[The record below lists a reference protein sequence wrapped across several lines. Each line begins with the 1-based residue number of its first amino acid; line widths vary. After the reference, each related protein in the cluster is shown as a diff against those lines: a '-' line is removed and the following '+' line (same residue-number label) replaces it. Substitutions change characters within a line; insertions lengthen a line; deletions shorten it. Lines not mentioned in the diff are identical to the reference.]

1 MVQFSRLT
9 LKDHL
14 RETHLFNQ
22 RVVFAAAVVIL
33 LFIALLARIFYLQV
47 IQHDHYSTLSE
58 DNRFTLLPLPP
69 TRGLIYDRNGI
80 LLAQNLPTFTLELIP
95 AKLPNLKQTIATLET
110 MVNITEEDKR
120 RFYKL
125 VKKRRRFEGIPLRFR
140 LTDEEVAKLAVN
152 QYRLPGIEINAE
164 LTRQYPHG
172 ALASHAIGYV
182 ARISEDDLQKLD
194 TTRYAATRYIGK
206 VGVEKAYED
215 ILHGEVGYQEV
226 EINAQGREVNVRQG
240 SLPVPGKN
248 IYLSLD
254 LNVQR
259 VAEQAFK
266 DYSGALV
273 AIDPNDGAILALV
286 SLPTFD
292 PNLFVN
298 GIDTDT
304 YKELNESPTQPLFN
318 RALQGRYPP
327 GSTIKPFIGLA
338 GLDYNV
344 ITPDKSLYCPGYY
357 SLKNDERHY
366 RDWRKEGHGH
376 TNLLKAITESCD
388 VYFYDLA
395 ITLKID
401 RMHQFLAQFGFGK
414 ATGVD
419 LRDEVNGL
427 LPSPEW
433 KQRNQRQPWYPGETL
448 ITGIGQGYW
457 LTTPLQLANATAAMS
472 MKGHRLQPHILQ
484 ASHAVGNDEPVDFTP
499 VALPDVSIKSPDN
512 WDIIINAMHNVTR
525 DAHGTARSIGLN
537 APYEIAGKTGTAQVY
552 GLKEGEKYDAKKVSK
567 HLRDHALFVG
577 FAPVQEPRI
586 AVAVIAENGGGG
598 GATAAPIARK
608 VMDAFFE
615 DQHEEAE

>member
-22 RVVFAAAVVIL
+22 RVLFAAGAVIL
-33 LFIALLARIFYLQV
+33 LFLALLVRIFYLQV

-95 AKLPNLKQTIATLET
+95 AKLKNLQDTITTLEK
-110 MVNITEEDKR
+110 MVNITSEDKR

-125 VKKRRRFEGIPLRFR
+125 IKKRRRFEGIPLRFR
-140 LTDEEVAKLAVN
+140 LSDEEVAKLAVN
-152 QYRLPGIEINAE
+152 QYRLPGVEISAE

-172 ALASHAIGYV
+172 ALAAHAIGYV

-194 TTRYAATRYIGK
+194 STRYAATRYIGK

-226 EINAQGREVNVRQG
+226 EINAQGREVSVRQG
-240 SLPVPGKN
+240 TLPVPGKN

-259 VAEQAFK
+259 IAEQSFK

-298 GIDTDT
+298 GIDTDS
-304 YKELNESPTQPLFN
+304 YQQLNESPTQPLFN

-327 GSTIKPFIGLA
+327 GSTIKPFMGLA
-338 GLDYNV
+338 ALDYNS
-344 ITPDKSLYCPGYY
+344 ITPEKSIFCPGYY

-376 TNLLKAITESCD
+376 TNLTKAITESCD

-395 ITLKID
+395 LNLNIDKI
-401 RMHQFLAQFGFGK
+401 HQFLAQFGFGK
-414 ATGVD
+414 ITGVD
-419 LRDEVNGL
+419 LRDEVSGL
-427 LPSPEW
+427 LPSREW
-433 KQRNQRQPWYPGETL
+433 KQRSQHQAWYPGETL

-457 LTTPLQLANATAAMS
+457 LTTPLQLANATAAIS
-472 MKGHRLQPHILQ
+472 TRGHRYQPHILQ
-484 ASHAVGNDEPVDFTP
+484 ATDAAENDELEDFTP
-499 VALPDVSIKSPDN
+499 VSLPDINVKRPEN
-512 WDIIINAMHNVTR
+512 WDTIINAMHNVVR
-525 DAHGTARSIGLN
+525 GDHGTARGISYNL
-537 APYEIAGKTGTAQVY
+537 PYEIAGKTGTAQVF
-552 GLKEGEKYDAKKVSK
+552 GLKEGEKYDAKKVSQ
-567 HLRDHALFVG
+567 HLRDHALFIA
-577 FAPVQEPRI
+577 FAPVEQPRI
-586 AVAVIAENGGGG
+586 ALAVIAENGGGG

-608 VMDAFFE
+608 VLDAFFQE
-615 DQHEEAE
+615 PREEAP

>member
-22 RVVFAAAVVIL
+22 RVLFAAGTVIV
-33 LFIALLARIFYLQV
+33 LFLALLIRIFYLQV
-47 IQHDHYSTLSE
+47 VQHDHFSTLSE

-95 AKLPNLKQTIATLET
+95 AKLSNLKETIATLEK
-110 MVNITEEDKR
+110 MVSISAEDKR

-140 LTDEEVAKLAVN
+140 LSDEEVAKLAVN
-152 QYRLPGIEINAE
+152 QYRLPGVEINAE

-172 ALASHAIGYV
+172 ALAAHAIGYV

-206 VGVEKAYED
+206 VGVEKAYEE

-226 EINAQGREVNVRQG
+226 EINAQGREISVRQG
-240 SLPVPGKN
+240 TLPVPGKN

-298 GIDTDT
+298 GIDTES
-304 YKELNESPTQPLFN
+304 YQQLNESPTQPLFN

-327 GSTIKPFIGLA
+327 GSTIKPFMGLA
-338 GLDYNV
+338 GLDYNA
-344 ITPDKSLYCPGYY
+344 ITPEKSIFCPGYY
-357 SLKNDERHY
+357 SLKNDSRHY

-376 TNLLKAITESCD
+376 TNLTKAITESCD

-395 ITLKID
+395 LTLNID
-401 RMHQFLAQFGFGK
+401 RIQQFLAQFGFGK
-414 ATGVD
+414 LTGVD

-427 LPSPEW
+427 LPSREW
-433 KQRNQRQPWYPGETL
+433 KQRTQRQAWYPGETL

-472 MKGHRLQPHILQ
+472 VRGHRYQPHILQ
-484 ASHAVGNDEPVDFTP
+484 ATEASENDELEDFTP
-499 VALPDVSIKSPDN
+499 VSLPDVTVKRAES
-512 WDIIINAMHNVTR
+512 WDIILNAMHNVVR
-525 DAHGTARSIGLN
+525 GDHGTARGISYNL
-537 APYEIAGKTGTAQVY
+537 PYEIAGKTGTAQVY
-552 GLKEGEKYDAKKVSK
+552 GLKEGEKYDAKKISQ
-567 HLRDHALFVG
+567 HLRDHALFVA
-577 FAPVQEPRI
+577 FAPVEQPRI
-586 AVAVIAENGGGG
+586 ALAVIAENGGGG

-608 VMDAFFE
+608 VLDAFFE
-615 DQHEEAE
+615 GPREEPQ

>member
-22 RVVFAAAVVIL
+22 RVLFAAGAVIL
-33 LFIALLARIFYLQV
+33 LFLALLVRIFYLQV

-95 AKLPNLKQTIATLET
+95 AKLSNLQDTITTLEK
-110 MVNITEEDKR
+110 MVNITSEDKR

-140 LTDEEVAKLAVN
+140 LSDEEVAKLADN
-152 QYRLPGIEINAE
+152 QYRLPGVEVNAE

-172 ALASHAIGYV
+172 ALAAHAIGYV
-182 ARISEDDLQKLD
+182 ARISEEDLQKLD
-194 TTRYAATRYIGK
+194 TTRYAATRHIGK

-226 EINAQGREVNVRQG
+226 EINAQGREVSVRQG
-240 SLPVPGKN
+240 TLPVPGKN

-259 VAEQAFK
+259 VAEQSFK
-266 DYSGALV
+266 EYSGALV

-298 GIDTDT
+298 GIDTDS
-304 YKELNESPTQPLFN
+304 YQELNESPTQPLFN

-327 GSTIKPFIGLA
+327 GSTIKPFMGLA
-338 GLDYNV
+338 ALDYNT
-344 ITPDKSLYCPGYY
+344 ITTEKSINCPGYY
-357 SLKNDERHY
+357 TLKNDDRHY

-376 TNLLKAITESCD
+376 TNLTKAITESCD

-395 ITLKID
+395 LNLNIDKI
-401 RMHQFLAQFGFGK
+401 HQFLAQFGFGK
-414 ATGVD
+414 QTKVD
-419 LRDEVNGL
+419 LRDEASGL
-427 LPSPEW
+427 LPSREW
-433 KQRNQRQPWYPGETL
+433 KQRTQHQAWYPGETL

-457 LTTPLQLANATAAMS
+457 LTTPLQLANATAALS
-472 MKGHRLQPHILQ
+472 TRGHRYQPHILQ
-484 ASHAVGNDEPVDFTP
+484 ATFATENEDPVDFTP
-499 VALPDVSIKSPDN
+499 VSLPDVNVKHPEN
-512 WDIIINAMHNVTR
+512 WDTIIQAMHNVIR
-525 DAHGTARSIGLN
+525 GASGTARGIGYNL
-537 APYEIAGKTGTAQVY
+537 PYEIAGKTGTAQVF
-552 GLKEGEKYDAKKVSK
+552 GLKEGEKYDVKKVSQ
-567 HLRDHALFVG
+567 HLRDHALFIA
-577 FAPVQEPRI
+577 FAPVEQPRI
-586 AVAVIAENGGGG
+586 ALAVIAENGGGG
-598 GATAAPIARK
+598 STTAAPIARK
-608 VMDAFFE
+608 VLDAFF
-615 DQHEEAE
+615 QGQREAAE